1 MKSPGDHGSAA
12 GGWRAR
18 PESSSAIFPPWRPSL
33 WGELADPK
41 SPHHPAVHDPEG
53 SSITTTENPSGSW
66 EWCRWG
72 GWFAMVTIG
81 ESEAGGAGGLA
92 GYGEGGDRAGHAA
105 LAVREQQVPAR
116 CRLRDRDRA
125 GEGACC
131 GCSRVAD
138 DL

>member
-1 MKSPGDHGSAA
+1 MAVPPGVGAPDRKVAPRSSRRGDLPS
-12 GGWRAR
+12 G
-18 PESSSAIFPPWRPSL
+18 ESSQIRNRRTT
-33 WGELADPK
+33 
-41 SPHHPAVHDPEG
+41 PAVHDPEG
-53 SSITTTENPSGSW
+53 SSIATTENPSGSW

-72 GWFAMVTIG
+72 GWFAMIVIG